1 MEGMLVLNGQLDNEI
16 KGKTTTDNMQSVAMQ
31 GWWQH
36 GFLHGYDLVRIKVGI
51 KKKHTTLKKNKD
63 APIVADLFNAFA
75 NGGLTQSDIKRMAN
89 ERGLR
94 NYKGKLLDDNVI
106 HRMLTQPA
114 YAGYICSKHTNYEVY
129 EGKYI
134 KEAIVDIDT
143 FQRVQQRLCNPSL
156 TRMGIKMIINNEQY
170 PLKRFVLC
178 FNCSRPLYASSPK
191 TGGGK
196 AILLDIIAQGNHV
209 AVSYRPLKPK
219 RQTSYLPI
227 F

>member
-1 MEGMLVLNGQLDNEI
+1 MVFYM
-16 KGKTTTDNMQSVAMQ
+16 AMTLCT
-31 GWWQH
+31 H
-36 GFLHGYDLVRIKVGI
+36 KVGI

-94 NYKGKLLDDNVI
+94 NYKGKLLDDNGI

-134 KEAIVDIDT
+134 K
-143 FQRVQQRLCNPSL
+143 RLLLISIHFKECSND
-156 TRMGIKMIINNEQY
+156 
-170 PLKRFVLC
+170 FVI
-178 FNCSRPLYASSPK
+178 R
-191 TGGGK
+191 
-196 AILLDIIAQGNHV
+196 
-209 AVSYRPLKPK
+209 R
-219 RQTSYLPI
+219 
-227 F
+227 

>member
-51 KKKHTTLKKNKD
+51 KKKYTTLKKNKD

-94 NYKGKLLDDNVI
+94 NYKGKLLDDNGI
-106 HRMLTQPA
+106 HRMFTQPA
-114 YAGYICSKHTNYEVY
+114 YAGYISVSTQTM
-129 EGKYI
+129 KY
-134 KEAIVDIDT
+134 T
-143 FQRVQQRLCNPSL
+143 RVS
-156 TRMGIKMIINNEQY
+156 T
-170 PLKRFVLC
+170 LKRLLLISIHFKEYSNDFVI
-178 FNCSRPLYASSPK
+178 R
-191 TGGGK
+191 
-196 AILLDIIAQGNHV
+196 
-209 AVSYRPLKPK
+209 R
-219 RQTSYLPI
+219 
-227 F
+227 